1 MKTKLIKKIG
11 IYVLYKVY
19 KVKISVLL
27 IYQQAISE
35 MGKETAKI
43 KSVMIKSNY
52 RFTFSYFLPPPNYLP
67 NPYPAPF
74 KTSNLK
80 SHCHPWRGWS
90 DVRENFKCSP
100 LLTCSLEW
108 RCSQALHC
116 SVHVKALPLQG

>member
-19 KVKISVLL
+19 KVYKVKISALL

-52 RFTFSYFLPPPNYLP
+52 RFTFSYFLPPPTTFSTPTLP
-67 NPYPAPF
+67 HSKPL
-74 KTSNLK
+74 TSNLTAIHGEAGRM
-80 SHCHPWRGWS
+80 SERIL
-90 DVRENFKCSP
+90 N
-100 LLTCSLEW
+100 
-108 RCSQALHC
+108 
-116 SVHVKALPLQG
+116 VHRY